1 MEYKKSRK
9 SRLWLLIGMFF
20 FIMFTCISFLVAK
33 DLNQENKLVNE
44 LDRMENMINAAYTD
58 ENIVNLKLNT
68 LVTEGEYAVIESS
81 YKSYLKDYFRVVL
94 EIKSILE
101 DENVSNILAIKNYE
115 IDGPKFESTKK
126 LIETTLIKISDIK
139 KEYEKLIDED
149 TIMSYI
155 DGNNLDSYYV
165 DFYLQEIVK
174 DIERLD
180 GLKVV
185 NSLDSKINE
194 LNVSNKIIK
203 LLSENS
209 TKWSINNESIVFSDD
224 SVKNNYEDLICEIS
238 N

>member
-1 MEYKKSRK
+1 
-9 SRLWLLIGMFF
+9 
-20 FIMFTCISFLVAK
+20 
-33 DLNQENKLVNE
+33 
-44 LDRMENMINAAYTD
+44 
-58 ENIVNLKLNT
+58 
-68 LVTEGEYAVIESS
+68 
-81 YKSYLKDYFRVVL
+81 
-94 EIKSILE
+94 
-101 DENVSNILAIKNYE
+101 
-115 IDGPKFESTKK
+115 
-126 LIETTLIKISDIK
+126 
-139 KEYEKLIDED
+139 
-149 TIMSYI
+149 MSYI

-224 SVKNNYEDLICEIS
+224 SVKNNYENLICEIS

>member
-115 IDGPKFESTKK
+115 IDGPKFELTKK

-165 DFYLQEIVK
+165 DFYLQENIK
-174 DIERLD
+174 DIERLKFI
-180 GLKVV
+180 G
-185 NSLDSKINE
+185 
-194 LNVSNKIIK
+194 
-203 LLSENS
+203 
-209 TKWSINNESIVFSDD
+209 
-224 SVKNNYEDLICEIS
+224 
-238 N
+238 